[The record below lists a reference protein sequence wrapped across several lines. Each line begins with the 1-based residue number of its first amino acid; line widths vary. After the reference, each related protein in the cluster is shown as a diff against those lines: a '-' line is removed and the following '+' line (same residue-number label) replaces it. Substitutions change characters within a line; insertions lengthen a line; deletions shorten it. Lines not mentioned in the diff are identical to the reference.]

1 MTRMLCTVVSCLTS
15 GIPKQNIH
23 GFCLELFSGIHF
35 MFDTVDAVSV
45 VGVRALIRPVAP
57 GILVYLFVDMNANVF
72 SPK

>member
-1 MTRMLCTVVSCLTS
+1 
-15 GIPKQNIH
+15 
-23 GFCLELFSGIHF
+23 